1 MKKISTF
8 IMALALVLG
17 LSQCKKQETPATP
30 DAEGN
35 KVYIS
40 VKANGSNGG
49 NRYEVYGETGG
60 GVYEDYDIIYVGNGS
75 QYLGTLTY
83 YDGVF
88 GGEITEPAQ
97 GDHLYFYFIG
107 GGHELSIQDGQTSYD
122 VDISDQRSDDRG
134 AMNLPVL
141 AFGKSATTYSG
152 PNSTYECTMLNKCAL
167 VCFDYTGEIEERE
180 NGLAVGNIPY
190 MATIDF
196 SDPVNGIR
204 HKSDKGS
211 ITLYEE
217 NYNTMWAIMLP
228 GTNLATATVE
238 HGELEFDMEAPTS
251 LAANAF
257 IRQNISINDVFFD
270 RAWEEGAYVT
280 IYFNHQYGANQSCT
294 FYNTGDYGEDMF
306 VWESGEGY
314 IGSDGNIGRS
324 LMIDEDDENLLV
336 FRQNWGE
343 GYVDI
348 EDNWDENGFQV
359 TFNKETKECTQ
370 WYGPGVAQIFQD
382 HWYDPYGPPA
392 FTRLV
397 INGVDFTDQLIILPV
412 DK

>member
-1 MKKISTF
+1 MKKIGTF

-60 GVYEDYDIIYVGNGS
+60 GVYEDYDTIYVGNGS

-83 YDGVF
+83 YEGMF
-88 GGEITEPAQ
+88 GGEITEPAP
-97 GDHLYFYFIG
+97 GEYLYFYFIG
-107 GGHELSIQDGQTSYD
+107 GGHVLSIQPGQTSYD

-141 AFGKSATTYSG
+141 AFGQSTTTYSG

-167 VCFDYTGEIEERE
+167 VCFHYTGEIEERE

-190 MATIDF
+190 MATINF
-196 SDPVNGIR
+196 SDPTNGISP
-204 HKSDKGS
+204 KSDKGS

-228 GTNLATATVE
+228 GTNLSTATVE
-238 HGELEFDMEAPTS
+238 YGEIEFDMEPPTS
-251 LAANAF
+251 LAANTF
-257 IRQNISINDVFFD
+257 IRQNITINDVTFE

-280 IYFNHQYGANQSCT
+280 IYFNHQYGDNQSCT
-294 FYNTGDYGEDMF
+294 FHNTGDYEF
-306 VWESGEGY
+306 EWESGEGY
-314 IGSDGNIGRS
+314 IGSDGSIGRS
-324 LMIDEDDENLLV
+324 LMIDAEDENLLV
-336 FRQNWGE
+336 FKQNWGE
-343 GYVDI
+343 GYVGID
-348 EDNWDENGFQV
+348 DNWDENGFQV

-370 WYGPGVAQIFQD
+370 WYGPGVAHI
-382 HWYDPYGPPA
+382 YDPFYTGNGYPPA

-397 INGVDFTDQLIILPV
+397 INGVDFTGELTILPV
-412 DK
+412 EVGE

>member
-60 GVYEDYDIIYVGNGS
+60 GVYEDYDKIYVGNGS

-88 GGEITEPAQ
+88 SGEITEPEQ
-97 GDHLYFYFIG
+97 GAYLYFYFIG

-141 AFGKSATTYSG
+141 AFGKSTTTYSG

-167 VCFDYTGEIEERE
+167 VCFNYTGDPDIREEIL
-180 NGLAVGNIPY
+180 GDATLAVGNVPY

-196 SDPVNGIR
+196 SDPTNGIR
-204 HKSDKGS
+204 PKSDKGS

-217 NYNTMWAIMLP
+217 N
-228 GTNLATATVE
+228 
-238 HGELEFDMEAPTS
+238 
-251 LAANAF
+251 
-257 IRQNISINDVFFD
+257 
-270 RAWEEGAYVT
+270 
-280 IYFNHQYGANQSCT
+280 
-294 FYNTGDYGEDMF
+294 
-306 VWESGEGY
+306 
-314 IGSDGNIGRS
+314 
-324 LMIDEDDENLLV
+324 
-336 FRQNWGE
+336 
-343 GYVDI
+343 
-348 EDNWDENGFQV
+348 
-359 TFNKETKECTQ
+359 
-370 WYGPGVAQIFQD
+370 
-382 HWYDPYGPPA
+382 
-392 FTRLV
+392 
-397 INGVDFTDQLIILPV
+397 
-412 DK
+412 

>member
-1 MKKISTF
+1 MP
-8 IMALALVLG
+8 LHRHN
-17 LSQCKKQETPATP
+17 ATP
-30 DAEGN
+30 DAEDDI
-35 KVYIS
+35 VYIS
-40 VKANGSNGG
+40 VKANSGNGG

-60 GVYEDYDIIYVGNGS
+60 GVYEDYDKIYVGNGS

-88 GGEITEPAQ
+88 SGEITEPAP
-97 GDHLYFYFIG
+97 GAYLYFYFIG
-107 GGHELSIQDGQTSYD
+107 GGHELSIQPGQTSYD

-141 AFGKSATTYSG
+141 AFGQSTTTYSG

-167 VCFDYTGEIEERE
+167 VCFHYTGEIEERE

-196 SDPVNGIR
+196 GDPVNGIKP
-204 HKSDKGS
+204 KSNKGS

-238 HGELEFDMEAPTS
+238 YGEIEFDMEAPTS
-251 LAANAF
+251 LAANTF
-257 IRQNISINDVFFD
+257 IRQNITINDVTFE

-280 IYFNHQYGANQSCT
+280 IHFNHQYGANQSCT

-324 LMIDEDDENLLV
+324 LMIDEDDENVLV

-370 WYGPGVAQIFQD
+370 WYGSGVAQIFQD

-397 INGVDFTDQLIILPV
+397 INGVDFTEDLIILPV

>member
-30 DAEGN
+30 DAVGN

-40 VKANGSNGG
+40 VKANGSNDG

-60 GVYEDYDIIYVGNGS
+60 GVYEDYDKIYVGNGS

-107 GGHELSIQDGQTSYD
+107 GGHELSIQPGQTSYD
-122 VDISDQRSDDRG
+122 VDISDQRSDDRMP
-134 AMNLPVL
+134 MNLPVL
-141 AFGKSATTYSG
+141 AFGKSMTTYSG

-167 VCFDYTGEIEERE
+167 VCFNYTGDPDKRVEIL
-180 NGLAVGNIPY
+180 GDATLAVGNVPY

-196 SDPVNGIR
+196 SDPTNGIR
-204 HKSDKGS
+204 PKSDKGS

-217 NYNTMWAIMLP
+217 NWNTMWAIMLP

-238 HGELEFDMEAPTS
+238 YGEIEFDMEPPTS
-251 LAANAF
+251 LAANTF

-280 IYFNHQYGANQSCT
+280 IYFRA
-294 FYNTGDYGEDMF
+294 F
-306 VWESGEGY
+306 
-314 IGSDGNIGRS
+314 
-324 LMIDEDDENLLV
+324 LKIDKTLC
-336 FRQNWGE
+336 
-343 GYVDI
+343 I
-348 EDNWDENGFQV
+348 
-359 TFNKETKECTQ
+359 K
-370 WYGPGVAQIFQD
+370 
-382 HWYDPYGPPA
+382 
-392 FTRLV
+392 
-397 INGVDFTDQLIILPV
+397 
-412 DK
+412 